1 MYNLLIGIIH
11 ILANIILSTRL
22 YISIVFLLRYFKILT
37 TGTSRPIWKEEEF
50 LFLYFRIL
58 LPILY

>member
-22 YISIVFLLRYFKILT
+22 YISIVFLLRYKYK

-50 LFLYFRIL
+50 IFLYFRVL